1 MQCSLAIVINAL
13 WDAKKVVESI
23 GLDKSW
29 NCSSRMFKKSSNCTY
44 VRQNTGNCCRDDML
58 LETGA
63 FKRTKQFRQAFLYH
77 VTKTIRHLETN
88 RNIKHF

>member
-1 MQCSLAIVINAL
+1 
-13 WDAKKVVESI
+13 
-23 GLDKSW
+23 
-29 NCSSRMFKKSSNCTY
+29 MFTKSSNCTY

-88 RNIKHF
+88 RNILMLYIVEFLYVHLGVLKTILEKVSYI